1 MDRSPRPAQD
11 SADQLEPSDSGLAAA
26 AGAVAV
32 AGTGTGLAAGTAAPG
47 ARPGATRQ

>member
-32 AGTGTGLAAGTAAPG
+32 AGTGLAAGTTAPR

>member
-32 AGTGTGLAAGTAAPG
+32 AGTGLAAGTAAPG